1 MKFDAP
7 DPPRRLLAF
16 QGEFAAALLD
26 AEPRI
31 PPIVSRTTD
40 ADATRRFGIYRNNVS
55 ASLSAAL
62 AARFPVVE
70 RLVGGGFFR
79 AMALR
84 FVEHHPPRSPVLSA
98 YGAVFPDFLD
108 SFEPVASLPYISDVA
123 RLEWARAVAYHAAD
137 DRPVDISVLSS
148 IPPERL
154 HGARLTLH
162 ASVFVVASDYPIV
175 SIWRT
180 NTHDDPVREIGP
192 DLPGEVALVSR
203 PALDVMVTPLP
214 RGAAQMIAR
223 LAQDGTLGAA
233 ALAATEEDP
242 KLKLS
247 DALALLFGAGAVIH
261 VEGGP

>member
-1 MKFDAP
+1 MQSDAP
-7 DPPRRLLAF
+7 DRPRRLLAF
-16 QGEFAAALLD
+16 QRAFAAALLD
-26 AEPRI
+26 AEPHI
-31 PPIVSRTTD
+31 PQIVSRTTD
-40 ADATRRFGIYRNNVS
+40 ADATRRFGIYRNNVN

-70 RLVGGGFFR
+70 QLVGGDFFR

-84 FVEHHPPRSPVLSA
+84 FVERHPPRSPVLSA
-98 YGAVFPDFLD
+98 YGAVFADFLD
-108 SFEPVASLPYISDVA
+108 RFEPVASLPYLSDVA

-162 ASVFVVASDYPIV
+162 ASAFVVASDYPIV

-192 DLPGEVALVSR
+192 DLPGEAALVSR
-203 PALDVMVTPLP
+203 PSLDVMVTPLP
-214 RGAAQMIAR
+214 RDAAR
-223 LAQDGTLGAA
+223 LIVRIAQGDTLGAA
-233 ALAATEEDP
+233 AFVATEDDP
-242 KLKLS
+242 ELDLS